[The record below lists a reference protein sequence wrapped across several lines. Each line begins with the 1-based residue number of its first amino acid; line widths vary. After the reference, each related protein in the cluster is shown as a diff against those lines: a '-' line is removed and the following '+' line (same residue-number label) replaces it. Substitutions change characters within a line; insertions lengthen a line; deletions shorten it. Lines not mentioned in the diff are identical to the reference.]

1 MVEITTKDQNKEK
14 RMKMIEDCVRDLWNN
29 IKNTNIWFIWVP
41 EKDKKKKGYEK
52 VFEEIIVKNSPNM
65 GKESH
70 SSSGSPESPI
80 QDKPKQKRTKTH
92 INQTNKN

>member
-14 RMKMIEDCVRDLWNN
+14 RMKLTEDCVRDLWNN
-29 IKNTNIWFIWVP
+29 IKHTNIWIIWAK

-52 VFEEIIVKNSPNM
+52 VFEETIVKNSPNM
-65 GKESH
+65 GKESQW
-70 SSSGSPESPI
+70 SPGSPESPI
-80 QDKPKQKRTKTH
+80 QDKPKQKCTKTH